1 MLRWVGW
8 ILMPGGALSVVRK
21 WKVINFVD
29 GLKRKLG
36 KIDVFGKLCVVG
48 KSCVVSKLS
57 AVGKPCAVDMF
68 GTFDIPWKKTYIPEW
83 LQGRDLFPSTRTI
96 RRRKSKRKTKSK

>member
-1 MLRWVGW
+1 
-8 ILMPGGALSVVRK
+8 
-21 WKVINFVD
+21 
-29 GLKRKLG
+29 
-36 KIDVFGKLCVVG
+36 
-48 KSCVVSKLS
+48 
-57 AVGKPCAVDMF
+57 MF

>member
-36 KIDVFGKLCVVG
+36 KIDVFGKLC
-48 KSCVVSKLS
+48 L
-57 AVGKPCAVDMF
+57 VDMF

-83 LQGRDLFPSTRTI
+83 LQGLDLFPSTRTI
-96 RRRKSKRKTKSK
+96 CRRKSKRKTKSK

>member
-1 MLRWVGW
+1 
-8 ILMPGGALSVVRK
+8 MPGGALSVVRK

-36 KIDVFGKLCVVG
+36 KIDVFGKLCLVG
-48 KSCVVSKLS
+48 
-57 AVGKPCAVDMF
+57 MF

>member
-1 MLRWVGW
+1 MVLAMLRWVGW

-36 KIDVFGKLCVVG
+36 KIDVFGKLCVI
-48 KSCVVSKLS
+48 STRCVVDKRWL
-57 AVGKPCAVDMF
+57 VGRF

-96 RRRKSKRKTKSK
+96 CRRKSKRKTKSK

>member
-36 KIDVFGKLCVVG
+36 KIDVFGKLCAVDKPCVVG
-48 KSCVVSKLS
+48 
-57 AVGKPCAVDMF
+57 MF

-96 RRRKSKRKTKSK
+96 CRRKSKRKTKSK

>member
-1 MLRWVGW
+1 M
-8 ILMPGGALSVVRK
+8 VRK

-36 KIDVFGKLCVVG
+36 KIDVFGKLCEVD
-48 KSCVVSKLS
+48 KIYD
-57 AVGKPCAVDMF
+57 VDMF

>member
-1 MLRWVGW
+1 
-8 ILMPGGALSVVRK
+8 MPGGALSVVRK

-48 KSCVVSKLS
+48 KL
-57 AVGKPCAVDMF
+57 CAVDMF

>member
-1 MLRWVGW
+1 
-8 ILMPGGALSVVRK
+8 MPGGALSVVRK

-36 KIDVFGKLCVVG
+36 KIDVFGKLC
-48 KSCVVSKLS
+48 
-57 AVGKPCAVDMF
+57 AVGMF

>member
-48 KSCVVSKLS
+48 KPCEVDKLCL
-57 AVGKPCAVDMF
+57 VGMF

-96 RRRKSKRKTKSK
+96 CRRKSKRKTKSK